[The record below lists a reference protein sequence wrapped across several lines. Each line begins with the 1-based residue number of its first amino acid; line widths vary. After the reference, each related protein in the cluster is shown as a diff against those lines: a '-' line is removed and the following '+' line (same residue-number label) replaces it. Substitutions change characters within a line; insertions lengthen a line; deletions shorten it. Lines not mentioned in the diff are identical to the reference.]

1 MGTGDFRRQYPPVET
16 KLESFTFPLPKKQN
30 PQLPLRALHSS
41 GRQDC
46 LRYARRSFS
55 PPFYTKSPIP
65 TPSRSFCFVVRFC
78 EQVRT
83 APEQNKTRSY
93 RCGLLVS
100 RDDKIRT
107 CDPLHPMQVRYRA
120 ALRPEK
126 SIRWGAKVRK
136 KTTRPFH
143 F

>member
-1 MGTGDFRRQYPPVET
+1 MNSPINSLEHLKIGLYYELATNKKRC
-16 KLESFTFPLPKKQN
+16 KLMTYSVQ
-30 PQLPLRALHSS
+30 S

-46 LRYARRSFS
+46 LRCARRSFS
-55 PPFYTKSPIP
+55 PPCYPRSLAP
-65 TPSRSFCFVVRFC
+65 TSSGRFCFVVRFC
-78 EQVRT
+78 EQVRN

-120 ALRPEK
+120 ALRPETGI
-126 SIRWGAKVRK
+126 SWGAKVREK
-136 KTTRPFH
+136 KAESA
-143 F
+143 